1 MRGRAIGLCVGV
13 ALLLGCGV
21 PDVVGE
27 SGGAV
32 TSCDIPPMDAIYSD
46 PIAPNPTFDQPRA
59 GACIDQRHDALIVLG
74 CPSNDDGTASPC
86 QTERADIAV
95 ALQAAG
101 YGDHYIVSGTA
112 AHNDFVEAEAL
123 RDLLL
128 ARGVTPDAIELEPL
142 AEHTDENL
150 YFSSQIMLARG
161 FRSALVI
168 SDGAGQLL
176 YNALCD
182 SNCCVELGRFTV
194 VELAGFVVGHYVL
207 YPDAEPVTEE
217 ECAHIEDARM
227 GICLFLGQRRAC
239 KDHFEL

>member
-1 MRGRAIGLCVGV
+1 MRPRL
-13 ALLLGCGV
+13 ALACAWLWGTLGCSV
-21 PDVVGE
+21 PDVVGDE
-27 SGGAV
+27 GAVV
-32 TSCDIPPMDAIYSD
+32 TSCEIPPMDAIYSD
-46 PIAPNPTFDQPRA
+46 PLAPNPSFEQPRA

-86 QTERADIAV
+86 QIERADIAV
-95 ALQAAG
+95 ALEAAG
-101 YGDHYIVSGTA
+101 YGDHYIVSGAA

-128 ARGVTPDAIELEPL
+128 ARGVAPDAIELEPL

-150 YFSSQIMLARG
+150 YYSSQIMLTRG
-161 FRSALVI
+161 LRSALVI

-182 SNCCVELGRFTV
+182 SNCCVELGRLTV